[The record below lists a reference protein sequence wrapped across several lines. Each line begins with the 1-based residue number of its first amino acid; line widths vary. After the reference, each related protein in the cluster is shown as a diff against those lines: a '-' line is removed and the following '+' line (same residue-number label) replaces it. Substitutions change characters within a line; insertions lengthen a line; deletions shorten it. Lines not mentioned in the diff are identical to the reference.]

1 MSAVDP
7 NNPVIVIPGG
17 GGASIPAAPADV
29 LLDVGNPSTLTG
41 LDSGGIGTS
50 YTPAAARQLLG
61 LATDPWLPSSG
72 LLALLRASSLSLSD
86 GDPVSTWAPSVGTP
100 GSLTGSGS
108 ARPTYR
114 ATGSPSGGPAVEFD
128 GASDY
133 LSLSSPSGL
142 PTGASAGTIVAILSR
157 MAGGA
162 GLRHVVMYGSVT
174 NNSSRGLATSNGA
187 WATHEWA
194 TPMVSGS
201 DAPRTLAGHV
211 LGHLYDGSAVPLWV
225 DGVPAVARTVALA
238 TVAPAIIVGSRIVP
252 AAELAAFRLMELAI
266 YSTALTDA
274 QWAQVM
280 AHARI
285 AHGVP

>member
-1 MSAVDP
+1 MIRV
-7 NNPVIVIPGG
+7 NGVEVGG
-17 GGASIPAAPADV
+17 GGAS
-29 LLDVGNPSTLTG
+29 
-41 LDSGGIGTS
+41 SGGG
-50 YTPAAARQLLG
+50 G
-61 LATDPWLPSSG
+61 GATDPGLPTDG
-72 LLALLRASSLSLSD
+72 LVALWDAADLELSD
-86 GDPVSTWAPSVGTP
+86 GAAVGTWAPSVGTP
-100 GSLTGSGS
+100 GNLSGSGS

-114 ATGSPSGGPAVEFD
+114 ATGSPAGGPCVEFD
-128 GASDY
+128 GSSDY

-162 GLRHVVMYGSVT
+162 GLRHVVMYGSVA

-194 TPMVSGS
+194 APMVSGS

-211 LGHLYDGSAVPLWV
+211 LGHVYDGSAVTLWV
-225 DGVPAVARTVALA
+225 DGVPAVARTVALV
-238 TVAPAIIVGSRIVP
+238 TVAPAITVGSRIVP

-266 YSTALTDA
+266 YSRALTDA
-274 QWAQVM
+274 DWAQVM
-280 AHARI
+280 THARA